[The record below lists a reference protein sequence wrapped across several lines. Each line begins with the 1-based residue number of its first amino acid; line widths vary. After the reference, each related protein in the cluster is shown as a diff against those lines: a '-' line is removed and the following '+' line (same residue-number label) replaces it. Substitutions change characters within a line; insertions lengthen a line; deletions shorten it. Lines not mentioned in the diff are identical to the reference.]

1 MKKIY
6 LHLNSRDEFFR
17 IDISKIIYFEAD
29 GNYTNIITSNGLRCV
44 VCMNL
49 TQMQQVLS
57 ASLKDNASIFARVG
71 KSHIINHGYIFQIR
85 VQRQKLVLSDG
96 DKFSYTLDVSKE
108 ALKRL
113 KDLFVGQGTNSK

>member
-6 LHLNSRDEFFR
+6 LHLNSRDEFLR
-17 IDISKIIYFEAD
+17 IDITKIIYFEAD

-49 TQMQQVLS
+49 SQMQQVLT
-57 ASLKDNASIFARVG
+57 ASLKENAQIFARIG
-71 KSHIINHGYIFQIR
+71 KKHIVNHAYIFSVS
-85 VQRQKLVLSDG
+85 VQRQKLMLSDG
-96 DKFSYTLDVSKE
+96 DKFSYTLDISKE

-113 KDLFVGQGTNSK
+113 KDVMSGQATK